1 MKLTEINLPAGDF
14 GQEGRAN
21 AAKAAAPARLTLR
34 FRGDSKRESEREREI
49 LEVTSCRSDQRA
61 ERKMSLLNEP
71 PLHYVGQGRA
81 AKQVAFKN

>member
-34 FRGDSKRESEREREI
+34 FRGDSKRERERERDFGGDL
-49 LEVTSCRSDQRA
+49 LEVRPTLTKTNGLR
-61 ERKMSLLNEP
+61 EIYLN
-71 PLHYVGQGRA
+71 
-81 AKQVAFKN
+81 